1 MSASI
6 IITVCILLLL
16 AYFFDIT
23 SSKTKIPS
31 IILLLLLGWVVKQGT
46 ELFKISIPD
55 LTPILPVIGTIG
67 LILIVLEGSLEL
79 ELKKSK
85 LALVGK
91 SAIVAL
97 FPLLLLSF
105 GLGYAYYYTDVI
117 SFKDGLANAIPM
129 AVISSAVAISSA
141 KNLINEQKEFITY
154 ESSLSDIFGVLFF
167 NFITLHTE
175 IETTTFGEFFL
186 ELLIIFVISFAAT
199 LGLAYLLSK
208 IKHKVKFAPIIL
220 LIILIYFVSKE
231 YHLPALFFI
240 LFFGL
245 FLGNLDEL
253 KRFSFI
259 EKLRPEIL
267 NMEVSKF
274 RELTTEFTFLIR
286 ALFFLLF
293 GFLIKTDELLN
304 SKTIIWA
311 LFITAAIFIIRGV
324 FLKIVKLPLNPLLFI
339 APRGLITILLFLSIP
354 ETQVADL
361 ANKSVIIQVIVL
373 TAFIMMVGF
382 MITKKSNKTEILKQ

>member
-1 MSASI
+1 MSVSI

-105 GLGYAYYYTDVI
+105 GLGYIYYYNDTI

-141 KNLINEQKEFITY
+141 KNLISEQKEFITY

-311 LFITAAIFIIRGV
+311 LFITMAIFIIRGV

-354 ETQVADL
+354 ETQVTDL

-373 TAFIMMVGF
+373 TAFIMMFGF

>member
-31 IILLLLLGWVVKQGT
+31 IILLLILGWVVKQGT
-46 ELFKISIPD
+46 ELLKISIPD

-85 LALVGK
+85 LALVRK
-91 SAIVAL
+91 STIVSL

-105 GLGYAYYYTDVI
+105 GLGYAYYYNDVI

-141 KNLINEQKEFITY
+141 KNLISEQKEFITY

-167 NFITLHTE
+167 NFITLHSE
-175 IETTTFGEFFL
+175 IETTTFGNFFL
-186 ELLIIFVISFAAT
+186 ELLIIFVISFVAT

-267 NMEVSKF
+267 NMEVNKF

-293 GFLIKTDELLN
+293 GYLIKTNELLN

-311 LFITAAIFIIRGV
+311 LIITAAIFIIRGV

-354 ETQVADL
+354 KTQVTDL

-382 MITKKSNKTEILKQ
+382 MITKKSNKTEILEQ

>member
-1 MSASI
+1 MTASI

-31 IILLLLLGWVVKQGT
+31 IILLLALGWFVKEGT
-46 ELFKISIPD
+46 QFLKIPIPD
-55 LTPILPVIGTIG
+55 LTPILPVVGTIG

-85 LALVGK
+85 LPLVGK
-91 SAIVAL
+91 SIIVAL
-97 FPLLLLSF
+97 LPVFCISF
-105 GLGYAYYYTDVI
+105 SLGYVFYYYGNT
-117 SFKDGLANAIPM
+117 SFKDSLANAIPF

-141 KNLINEQKEFITY
+141 KHLIASQKEFITY

-167 NFITLHTE
+167 NFITLHA
-175 IETTTFGEFFL
+175 IIDLGTFGEFFL
-186 ELLIIFVISFAAT
+186 ELLFIFIISFVAN

-208 IKHKVKFAPIIL
+208 INHQVKFAPIIIL
-220 LIILIYFVSKE
+220 VVLIYFASKE
-231 YHLPALFFI
+231 YHLPALLFI

-245 FLGNLDEL
+245 FMGNLDEL
-253 KRFSFI
+253 TQFKFI
-259 EKLRPEIL
+259 ENLRPEIL
-267 NMEVSKF
+267 NKEVHKF

-293 GFLIKTDELLN
+293 GFLIETNELLN
-304 SKTIIWA
+304 PKTIIWSVI
-311 LFITAAIFIIRGV
+311 ITIGVVLIRGL
-324 FLKIVKLPLNPLLFI
+324 FLLIAKIPANPMLFV

-354 ETQVADL
+354 INQSSNL
-361 ANKSVIIQVIVL
+361 ANRSVVIQVIVL
-373 TAFIMMVGF
+373 TALVMMFGF
-382 MITKKSNKTEILKQ
+382 VFSSKKSRA